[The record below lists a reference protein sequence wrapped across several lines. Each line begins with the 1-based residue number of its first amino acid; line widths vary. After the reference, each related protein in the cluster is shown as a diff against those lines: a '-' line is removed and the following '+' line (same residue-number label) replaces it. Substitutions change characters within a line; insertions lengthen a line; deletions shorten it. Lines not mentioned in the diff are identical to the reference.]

1 MPDNPKPD
9 NPKPGGP
16 LRAQVMVIAKE
27 PVPGRVKTR
36 LTPPYTPAEAAELAE
51 AALTD
56 TLAAVA
62 SAAVARR
69 VLALAG
75 LPGRWLPPGFDV
87 IGQRGHGLDERIAW
101 ALADVHAAWPA
112 PVVLI
117 GMDTPQVTP
126 ALLAAAAEP
135 LVSGE
140 ADATLG
146 MAEDGGFWLLGLREI
161 DPGVVLGVPMS
172 RPDTGARQLGR
183 LEAARLRVRLL
194 PELTDVDTA
203 AEADRIAATT
213 PGSAFAACMRTLA
226 DRAAHRG
233 AGALAGRALAA
244 V

>member
-1 MPDNPKPD
+1 MP
-9 NPKPGGP
+9 GHP
-16 LRAQVMVIAKE
+16 LPAQVMVIAKE

-56 TLAAVA
+56 TLAAVRSA
-62 SAAVARR
+62 SVARR
-69 VLALAG
+69 ILALEGA
-75 LPGRWLPPGFDV
+75 PGRWLPPGFDV
-87 IGQRGHGLDERIAW
+87 IGQRGGGLDERIAW
-101 ALADVHAAWPA
+101 ALADVRAAWPA

-126 ALLAAAAEP
+126 ALLAAAAKP

-146 MAEDGGFWLLGLREI
+146 PAEDGGFWLLGLREI

-172 RPDTGARQLGR
+172 RPDTGARQFGR
-183 LEAARLRVRLL
+183 LEAAGLRVRLL

-203 AEADRIAATT
+203 AEADRIAAVM

-226 DRAAHRG
+226 DRA
-233 AGALAGRALAA
+233 LAA